1 MTPENLNQFKEETR
15 YLEDDNKFI
24 HDKLIALTTAIMGF
38 TIVMFGDDKLSKI
51 NHCAL
56 KISWVSLG
64 TYLLFSISTLWAS
77 LRYKAINMARTAF
90 INLDEI
96 DLQYERDPD
105 KKKEKTVL
113 LQILKCRE
121 FFVKGFKSQSRK
133 KRKSDPYFQ
142 ATKSFFS
149 KYKDELHVTRYLKN
163 DVEFD
168 TLSFRDRLM
177 MFCISNGEWSYIFFG
192 IGMLALLASVF
203 F

>member
-1 MTPENLNQFKEETR
+1 
-15 YLEDDNKFI
+15 
-24 HDKLIALTTAIMGF
+24 
-38 TIVMFGDDKLSKI
+38 
-51 NHCAL
+51 
-56 KISWVSLG
+56 
-64 TYLLFSISTLWAS
+64 
-77 LRYKAINMARTAF
+77 MARTAF